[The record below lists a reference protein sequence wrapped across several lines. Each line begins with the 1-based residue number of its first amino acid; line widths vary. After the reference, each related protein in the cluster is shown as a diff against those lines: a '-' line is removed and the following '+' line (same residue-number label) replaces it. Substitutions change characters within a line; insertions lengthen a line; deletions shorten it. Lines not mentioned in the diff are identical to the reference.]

1 MFYCRTKEKVHLESR
16 KRFKMR
22 EQCMKLKVMKACR
35 KKRLNMLMNKEMQ
48 VWSTQVMTRLF
59 RQTIITSQM
68 T

>member
-1 MFYCRTKEKVHLESR
+1 
-16 KRFKMR
+16 MR